1 MDTVGNFLTVI
12 RNASSAH
19 KETCVI
25 QWSKLKEGI
34 AKILKANGYIA
45 DYQVIEESDGKKR
58 LVVAIKFVEGVPAIT
73 SIQRKSKPG
82 CREYAGYEEI
92 PPVLR
97 GLGISILST
106 SKGVLSDREAK
117 QQKVGGELLCQIY

>member
-1 MDTVGNFLTVI
+1 MDTVGDFLTVI

-19 KETCVI
+19 KGTCMV

-34 AKILKANGYIA
+34 AKVLKTNGYIA
-45 DYQVIEESDGKKR
+45 DYRVIEEGSGKKQ
-58 LVVAIKFVEGVPAIT
+58 LVVTIKFVEGVPAIT
-73 SIQRKSKPG
+73 SIQRRSKPG
-82 CREYAGYEEI
+82 CRQYAGYSKI

-106 SKGVLSDREAK
+106 PKGVLSNVEAR
-117 QQKVGGELLCQIY
+117 QQKLGGELLCQVY